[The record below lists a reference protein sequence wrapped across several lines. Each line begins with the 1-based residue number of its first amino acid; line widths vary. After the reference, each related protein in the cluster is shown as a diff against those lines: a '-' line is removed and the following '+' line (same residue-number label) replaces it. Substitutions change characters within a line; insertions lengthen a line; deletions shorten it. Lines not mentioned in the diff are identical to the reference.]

1 MKGYLALSGI
11 WYNKDMNNQQLYEL
25 LVNIDNGHIATIEE
39 LIELSLVKEIHW
51 HGISVIPRSIVHL
64 VGLSNLDLR
73 DANVSD
79 IRLLS
84 ELTALTNLDLSNT
97 YVSDIRPL
105 SGLTVLKNLDLS
117 DTYVSDI
124 RPLAGLIALTSLDLH
139 GSKVIDIR
147 PLVGLTAL
155 AILDLHRTQVS
166 DIRPLAGLTALTNL
180 DLHGTQVS
188 DISALSGLTALT
200 NLDLGVTL
208 IRDIC
213 ALSNLMALTNLD
225 LRTTKISDIRPLAS
239 LTALKNLDLS
249 YNRDLKDIRP
259 LSRLNSLTNLNLSD
273 TKVKYIRPLAG
284 LITLVNLNLNGTK
297 VSDICSLAG
306 LTALTNLDLSWNER
320 ITDISP
326 LFDLH
331 SLTNLDLS
339 WNKQLS
345 DISPLSSLINLTN
358 LDLHNTDV
366 SDISALTGLTAL
378 TCLDLRHLNL
388 SSIPESFL
396 DLNLDFITDDPP
408 EGPGIYIYG
417 LTLTEQD
424 ISIFRQS
431 REFIL
436 KYYKSL
442 RQEES
447 LPINEC
453 KVVFLGDGGAGKSL
467 IINRLMN
474 GGEISPTFNGETTP
488 GIDIN
493 SESYTVGNDVF
504 ELHFWDFGGE
514 AIMHSM
520 HRMFLTNRT
529 LYIIVT
535 NARENNAN
543 EQAGYWIRNVKS
555 FAPGAPV
562 FLIVNHRDENPFVDI
577 NVNGLQNEYPGLQ
590 DFKIISALKD
600 SSEVFNLNVRDKILQ
615 IATSMESV
623 HTPFA
628 KSWLTLMNE
637 LQDMPDDRIT
647 SNAFYEKCKA
657 KGIEKDEQ
665 VISNIINWY
674 QDLGVCFYS
683 RKYRSSRKYM
693 ILKPKWIL
701 NALYILIFN
710 GRKYAKNGIILEDD
724 IYKLIKEDVSK
735 EKIKKVYTDIK
746 YEENDVQYIINVL
759 VNFDLVRRID
769 NDNIFIPMLCDE
781 NEPKNITGFDSDDVL
796 HISFKYTYLPENV
809 LYLLMIRQQHELNL
823 KRVWRSG
830 GILEQDSFGW
840 KALVRV
846 HGNQLNIYARSQN
859 QEEYPVGLYMEIL
872 REVINKINREL
883 GIDADEYISFRENGL
898 EDHFSLEILEGS
910 KNAGLLKIY
919 SGVFKRIL
927 IIDDILGK
935 SERRQDKLI
944 NGVIEQML
952 SSLTEMSEITV
963 FKEKAGEVELTADF
977 QQRIVSSLNLQYGI
991 QIDRE
996 CTIGRSKTTIGET
1009 DLYFYKYENG
1019 IKEELYILENKILT
1033 DFKKPQYGQLMGY
1046 LNPYFSAGITLSIN
1060 KDRGWEEA
1068 FDYICEKLEELREEG
1083 GDFAPIAI
1091 DRKTVSNRTKYVKSE
1106 FIIPKDGRTMP
1117 VYHLVMQLYDKPW
1130 HERAKKE
1137 RSKKKES

>member
-1 MKGYLALSGI
+1 M
-11 WYNKDMNNQQLYEL
+11 DNQQVYQL
-25 LVNIDNGHIATIEE
+25 LMDIDNGHIATDAEIY
-39 LIELSLVKEIHW
+39 ELSVIQEIKW
-51 HGISVIPRSIVHL
+51 TQICMLPKCIGI
-64 VGLSNLDLR
+64 LSSLRILDLSYS
-73 DANVSD
+73 DVSD
-79 IRLLS
+79 INALS
-84 ELTALTNLDLSNT
+84 R
-97 YVSDIRPL
+97 V
-105 SGLTVLKNLDLS
+105 SGLTELNLS
-117 DTYVSDI
+117 HTNVRDI
-124 RPLAGLIALTSLDLH
+124 TP
-139 GSKVIDIR
+139 
-147 PLVGLTAL
+147 
-155 AILDLHRTQVS
+155 
-166 DIRPLAGLTALTNL
+166 
-180 DLHGTQVS
+180 
-188 DISALSGLTALT
+188 LSGLTALT
-200 NLDLGVTL
+200 HLDLYKTDVY
-208 IRDIC
+208 DITP
-213 ALSNLMALTNLD
+213 LSG
-225 LRTTKISDIRPLAS
+225 
-239 LTALKNLDLS
+239 LTALTYLDLSENLRLTDINALSDLTALRHLNLSWTGINDVSSLSGLTALAYLRLSATFGITDFSPLSKLTALVNLDLS
-249 YNRDLKDIRP
+249 ENFKLTDTIALSGMTALKELD
-259 LSRLNSLTNLNLSD
+259 LNS
-273 TKVKYIRPLAG
+273 
-284 LITLVNLNLNGTK
+284 TK
-297 VSDICSLAG
+297 VSDVNSLAG
-306 LTALTNLDLSWNER
+306 LTTLNRLDLWDTGVTDIYPLSGLTALTYLDLRDTNIADIYPLSCLTALTYLNLSW
-320 ITDISP
+320 TDVYDISA
-326 LFDLH
+326 LSNLR
-331 SLTNLDLS
+331 SLTVLDLR
-339 WNKQLS
+339 KTYLS
-345 DISPLSSLINLTN
+345 DISPLSGLTN
-358 LDLHNTDV
+358 LTR
-366 SDISALTGLTAL
+366 
-378 TCLDLRHLNL
+378 LDLRHSRF
-388 SSIPESFL
+388 SSIPESIL
-396 DLNLDFITDDPP
+396 GLNLDFITNDSA
-408 EGPGIYIYG
+408 GGYGIFIYN
-417 LTLTEQD
+417 LTLTDQD
-424 ISIFRQS
+424 ITLFSQS
-431 REFIL
+431 RELIL
-436 KYYKSL
+436 EYYKSL

-447 LPINEC
+447 IPINKC

-474 GGEISPTFNGETTP
+474 GGEISPAFNGETTP

-493 SESYTVGNDVF
+493 PESYTVGNDVF

-520 HRMFLTNRT
+520 HRLFLTNRT

-543 EQAGYWIRNVKS
+543 EQAWYWIRNVKS

-647 SNAFYEKCKA
+647 SNAFYEKCKD
-657 KGIEKDEQ
+657 KGIVKDEQ
-665 VISNIINWY
+665 VIDTIINWY

-683 RKYRSSRKYM
+683 RKYRTSRKYM
-693 ILKPKWIL
+693 VLKPKWIL

-759 VNFDLVRRID
+759 VNFDLVRRLD
-769 NDNIFIPMLCDE
+769 NDSIFIPMLCDE

-796 HISFKYTYLPENV
+796 HISFRYTYLPENV

-830 GILEQDSFGW
+830 AVLEQNSFGW

-846 HGNQLNIYARSQN
+846 HGNQLDIYAKSQN
-859 QEEYPVGLYMEIL
+859 QEEYPVGLYMDIL
-872 REVINKINREL
+872 RDVIDKINHEL
-883 GIDADEYISFRENGL
+883 GITADEYISFRENGL

-910 KNAGLLKIY
+910 KNAGLFKIY

-935 SERRQDKLI
+935 SERRQDKRI

-952 SSLTEMSEITV
+952 SSLTEISEITA

-977 QQRIVSSLNLQYGI
+977 QQRITSSLNLKYGI

-1009 DLYFYKYENG
+1009 DLYFYTYEDG
-1019 IKEELYILENKILT
+1019 IKRDLYILENKILT

-1083 GDFAPIAI
+1083 GDFAPITI

-1137 RSKKKES
+1137 RSKKNKS